1 MVFAHRFIRHGSAVL
16 RTFFAVLAVIM
27 LANAATAQS
36 VPSAGTAAAVK
47 GAKTVK
53 VSRDDALFP
62 EKLNNAIQQQSAE
75 IARLA
80 KSLSRVRKNDAE
92 LEVLRPQ
99 IEAILA
105 ASEASEKQVKPLLDA
120 VDRQIKALG
129 DTPKDGETSETP
141 EIAAVRARLKD
152 IQRQLRGALKQSE
165 LTRVRSSQL
174 IARIQSLRL
183 ENLGRDLRHREL
195 PPPTSRAHWQKLSAQ
210 LPRLGSQI
218 VTVTENWWVI
228 AGPRIHWLFLII
240 IGAGFLWWALR
251 GAVDSRIRSWVRHPI
266 EDEPPAYLKR
276 VRMAVATLPLMLIP
290 GLVTMAACYLALSAT
305 GLLNEQVDTMA
316 LAALRAIALYLI
328 ASGLAKAIL
337 LPSAPSWRLIGQPTA
352 MARRY
357 LWLTR
362 LLAGVYCL
370 DLWLH
375 DVFAALQVPTSIV
388 TATTLIANLAFAALL
403 YAFAWLPTRHGQ
415 SEPVDERI
423 SGRLLQNAVYWLR
436 LPATLAVAAIAIAS
450 LLGYLALG
458 RFVAGQVMLVGI
470 SAAALLLGHL
480 AARSIASGQT
490 DIFGSGIDDAMD
502 RRLALS
508 GRRRSIILGTLSL
521 LLNVV
526 LAVGTISLLLIS
538 WGFSGAELVG
548 WGRSLLFGFEVG
560 KFRFS
565 LIQILLAVALFVGV
579 IVLTRLFQSW
589 LSRKVLAG
597 ERIDRGI
604 ANSVHAGIGY
614 AGIALAALIGVS
626 YAGLDLS
633 NIALIASALSIGIGF
648 GLNAIASNFVSGL
661 IMLIERPIKV
671 GDWVVVGPHQGYV
684 RHISVRA
691 TEIETFDRASVIIPN
706 SDFMTSAVQNWTHR
720 NAMGRVV
727 VNVGVAYGTDPDE
740 IMTLLNQV
748 AADCDKLLTY
758 PAPYVVFE
766 EFGASSLDFSIRGYI
781 ADVNSML
788 SAKTA
793 LRLAITRV
801 FRENDIEIPFPQQD
815 IHLRDLDGVREL
827 VGQTLARRAE
837 EARVDQAMAHGND
850 NAGQE
855 PDKT

>member
-1 MVFAHRFIRHGSAVL
+1 MIYARRFKRLGNALL
-16 RTFFAVLAVIM
+16 RTWLVALAMIVLAG
-27 LANAATAQS
+27 AASGQA
-36 VPSAGTAAAVK
+36 VPSAGTAKATKSSAATK
-47 GAKTVK
+47 PI
-53 VSRDDALFP
+53 RDDALFP
-62 EKLNNAIQQQSAE
+62 EELSSAVQQQSAE

-80 KSLSRVRKNDAE
+80 KGLSRVRNNDAE

-99 IEAILA
+99 IETILA
-105 ASEASEKQVKPLLDA
+105 ASETSEKQIKPLLDA
-120 VDRQIKALG
+120 LERQIKALG
-129 DTPKDGETSETP
+129 DPPKKGETGETP
-141 EIAAVRARLKD
+141 EIAAERSRLKD
-152 IQRQLRGALKQSE
+152 VQRRLRGALKQSE
-165 LTRVRSSQL
+165 LTRVRSRQL

-183 ENLGRDLRHREL
+183 ENLGRGLRHREL
-195 PPPTSRAHWQKLSAQ
+195 PPPTTRAHWQKLFSQ
-210 LPRLGSQI
+210 LPRLGRQV
-218 VTVTENWWVI
+218 VTVTENWWAI
-228 AGPRIHWLFLII
+228 AGPRIHWLFLIV

-251 GAVDSRIRSWVRHPI
+251 GAVDGRIRSWVRHPI

-276 VRMAVATLPLMLIP
+276 VRMAIATLPLMLVP
-290 GLVTMAACYLALSAT
+290 GLVTMTAGYLALSAT

-316 LAALRAIALYLI
+316 LAALKAIALYLI

-352 MARRY
+352 IARRY

-370 DLWLH
+370 ELWLN

-388 TATTLIANLAFAALL
+388 TATTLVTNLAFAALL
-403 YAFAWLPTRHGQ
+403 YAFAWLPRQHG
-415 SEPVDERI
+415 EREAADERI
-423 SGRLLQNAVYWLR
+423 SGRLLKNAVYWLR

-480 AARSIASGQT
+480 AARSIAAGQT
-490 DIFGSGIDDAMD
+490 EIFGSGIDDAMD
-502 RRLALS
+502 TRLALS
-508 GRRRSIILGTLSL
+508 GRRRSLLLGTLSV
-521 LLNVV
+521 LLNLV
-526 LAVGTISLLLIS
+526 LAIGTISLLLIS

-548 WGRSLLFGFEVG
+548 WGRSLLFGFEIG

-589 LSRKVLAG
+589 LSRKVLTG

-727 VNVGVAYGTDPDE
+727 VNVGVAYGTDPDKV
-740 IMTLLNQV
+740 MALLNQV
-748 AADCDKLLTY
+748 AVDCDKLLTY
-758 PAPYVVFE
+758 PAPNVVFE

-793 LRLAITRV
+793 LRLAITKV
-801 FRENDIEIPFPQQD
+801 FQENNIEIPFPQQD

-827 VGQTLARRAE
+827 VGQALARRAE

-850 NAGQE
+850 NSGQE